1 MLVLT
6 RRRGEVITI
15 GRDIEVMVLEIRE
28 DQVRL
33 GIKAP
38 KAVPVHRKEVY
49 EAIEAENLRAAAS
62 LPDAGM
68 IRNLT
73 AQNLVKKGR

>member
-6 RRRGEVITI
+6 RRRGETVTI
-15 GRDIEVMVLEIRE
+15 GHDIEVVVLEIKE

-38 KAVPVHRKEVY
+38 KAMPVHRKEIY
-49 EAIEAENLRAAAS
+49 EAIKAENLRAAAS
-62 LPDAGM
+62 LPDTGM
-68 IRNLT
+68 LKDLPGHGHAKNDR
-73 AQNLVKKGR
+73 

>member
-15 GRDIEVMVLEIRE
+15 GDEIEVMVLDIRE
-28 DQVRL
+28 DQVRI

-38 KAVPVHRKEVY
+38 KEIPVHRKEVY
-49 EAIEAENLRAAAS
+49 EAIEAENLRAAAF
-62 LPDAGM
+62 LPDTEA
-68 IRNLT
+68 IRDLSRKDNY
-73 AQNLVKKGR
+73 KE

>member
-6 RRRGEVITI
+6 RRQGEVITI
-15 GRDIEVMVLEIRE
+15 GDEIEVMVLGIQE

-38 KAVPVHRKEVY
+38 KEIPVHRKEVY
-49 EAIEAENLRAAAS
+49 EAIKAENIRAAS
-62 LPDAGM
+62 LPEVTVLEDLA
-68 IRNLT
+68 
-73 AQNLVKKGR
+73 AQYKRKE

>member
-1 MLVLT
+1 MLVLA
-6 RRRGEVITI
+6 RRQGEVITI
-15 GRDIEVMVLEIRE
+15 GRNIEVMVLEIKE

-38 KAVPVHRKEVY
+38 KAVPVHRREIY

-62 LPDAGM
+62 LPDIITLGELS
-68 IRNLT
+68 RKDSC
-73 AQNLVKKGR
+73 QR